1 MNFSLPRSMLEE
13 CLELC
18 LSVLEVIEHK
28 LGFSDKEDNSCNKEL
43 AQVISLAGQL
53 TVLLNTGSALA
64 RL

>member
-1 MNFSLPRSMLEE
+1 MLEE

>member
-1 MNFSLPRSMLEE
+1 MNLFSPRPMLEE

-18 LSVLEVIEHK
+18 LSVQEVIEHK

-53 TVLLNTGSALA
+53 TVLLHTDTALA